1 MILLLFSDAPSLCF
15 VQLKGVKVYCY
26 SSKSGDDDRRF
37 ELFYTSDTGDVE
49 QYVIQCKNEYSK
61 DAWIRDVT
69 DAMLQAGM
77 CYLFLIMY
85 F

>member
-1 MILLLFSDAPSLCF
+1 M
-15 VQLKGVKVYCY
+15 KVYCY
-26 SSKSGDDDRRF
+26 SSKSGDNDRRF

-77 CYLFLIMY
+77 
-85 F
+85 

>member
-1 MILLLFSDAPSLCF
+1 MIMLLFSDAPSLCF

-26 SSKSGDDDRRF
+26 SSNSGDNDRRF

-77 CYLFLIMY
+77 
-85 F
+85 